1 MSLPSSPPIF
11 TVSRLNQTV
20 RQLLEM
26 EMGQIWLSGEI
37 SNLSQPSSGHWYFT
51 LKDDRAQVRCA
62 MFRNSNRRVTFR
74 PQNGQ
79 QILMRATITL
89 YEPRG
94 DYQLIAERAVEATL
108 TGRGSV
114 RSRPQETITIAIPLR
129 WRCDFIKRCR
139 TARHP

>member
-79 QILMRATITL
+79 QILMRAT
-89 YEPRG
+89 
-94 DYQLIAERAVEATL
+94 
-108 TGRGSV
+108 
-114 RSRPQETITIAIPLR
+114 
-129 WRCDFIKRCR
+129 
-139 TARHP
+139 

>member
-51 LKDDRAQVRCA
+51 LKDDRAQV
-62 MFRNSNRRVTFR
+62 
-74 PQNGQ
+74 
-79 QILMRATITL
+79 
-89 YEPRG
+89 
-94 DYQLIAERAVEATL
+94 
-108 TGRGSV
+108 
-114 RSRPQETITIAIPLR
+114 
-129 WRCDFIKRCR
+129 
-139 TARHP
+139 